1 MIYLNPIARGEI
13 KLNIFIQMILAYLLG
28 SIPSGVWIGK
38 LLYKKDIRDYGSG
51 NTGATNTFRI
61 LGPKAGTIALIG
73 DVLKGTIAT
82 LIPIWFNTDIHP
94 MFIGVFAII
103 GHVFPL
109 YIKFKGGKAVATSA
123 GVALALHPIFLLIF
137 LGVFLLILFTTSMVS
152 VSSMLAVSLAAVGT
166 LFLNDPVFSIAIWV
180 IAILIVY
187 LHRENIKR
195 LRTGTE
201 SKVPFGFSSS
211 KKDKK

>member
-1 MIYLNPIARGEI
+1 
-13 KLNIFIQMILAYLLG
+13 MILAYLLG

-61 LGPKAGTIALIG
+61 LGPKAGSIALIG
-73 DVLKGTIAT
+73 DILKGTVAT
-82 LIPIWFNTDIHP
+82 LLPIWFNTDIHP
-94 MFIGVFAII
+94 MFIGAFAII

-137 LGVFLLILFTTSMVS
+137 VGILLLILFTTSMVS
-152 VSSMLAVSLAAVGT
+152 VASMLAVSLAAVGT
-166 LFLNDPVFSIAIWV
+166 FFLNDPVFSIAIWI
-180 IAILIVY
+180 IAVLIVY

-201 SKVPFGFSSS
+201 SKVPFGLNSS
-211 KKDKK
+211 KKD

>member
-1 MIYLNPIARGEI
+1 
-13 KLNIFIQMILAYLLG
+13 MILAYLLG

-61 LGPKAGTIALIG
+61 LGPKAGSIALIG
-73 DVLKGTIAT
+73 DILKGTVAT
-82 LIPIWFNTDIHP
+82 LLPIWFNTDIHP
-94 MFIGVFAII
+94 MFIGAFAII

-137 LGVFLLILFTTSMVS
+137 VGIFLLILFTTSMVS
-152 VSSMLAVSLAAVGT
+152 VASMLAVSLAAVGT
-166 LFLNDPVFSIAIWV
+166 FFLNDPVFSIAIWI
-180 IAILIVY
+180 IAVLIVY

-201 SKVPFGFSSS
+201 SKVPFGLNSS
-211 KKDKK
+211 KKD